1 MNNEFDIKLNIPKG
15 QIISPLK
22 EKILQEELHNINET
36 EPLRENL
43 INLASTYF
51 LHKNNEVEV
60 GFFIRNTFKSSISLA
75 NVDLAIESSIGN
87 IISTLHCNLEELGA
101 MPSYT
106 GTHCNLKFIL
116 NEGAFY
122 NSDEKYRIVFNNI
135 KEVKGFKTVKTD
147 IENMPIDISFEEEEE
162 IRKFEKS
169 LNTLKKNEM
178 DIAIFKLKRMDHGNI
193 NITLLIRNG
202 YDIDVKLEKLP
213 ITIMNYNNYPICK
226 HVFHDSNGL
235 VNISAQHAKLL
246 KLSIDKSKLYNTVFD
261 LNKCKILFQ

>member
-1 MNNEFDIKLNIPKG
+1 MNSKLDIKLNIPKG
-15 QIISPLK
+15 LVISPLK
-22 EKILQEELHNINET
+22 EKILMEELHHINET
-36 EPLRENL
+36 IPLEENQ
-43 INLASTYF
+43 INLAATYF

-75 NVDLAIESSIGN
+75 NVELAIKNSIGN
-87 IISTLHCNLEELGA
+87 TISTLHCNLEELGA

-116 NEGAFY
+116 NEGTFY
-122 NSDEKYRIVFNNI
+122 NSDEKYRIIFNNI
-135 KEVKGFKTVKTD
+135 KEVKGFKSVKTD

-162 IRKFEKS
+162 IRKFERNLS
-169 LNTLKKNEM
+169 ILKKNEVN
-178 DIAIFKLKRMDHGNI
+178 IEIFKIEKGYNNSID
-193 NITLLIRNG
+193 ITLLMRNG
-202 YDIDVKLEKLP
+202 YDKDIKLERLP

-235 VNISAQHAKLL
+235 VNISSQRAKLL

-261 LNKCKILFQ
+261 LKQCKILFQ